1 MRFSAALWGLLAVT
15 LLNSCAKT
23 NEIPLD
29 RLDQTLFAA
38 KSPEQIR
45 AFLAK
50 NPMVTQLYLRP
61 DDATTDSVRSVAR
74 LIADLHHRVNDPEL
88 NVLYEQ
94 VQAEFPAN
102 NDLAKQLGEAFANIK
117 KSYPGFK
124 APRVVTIATG
134 FMGPDMIV
142 TDSLIVIGLDYF
154 VGPRAKYRPRGPEF
168 PQYIL
173 RRYAKAY
180 IAPAVVF
187 ALADTYNVTATADR
201 ATAVETML
209 TDMVYYGKGYV
220 FTKAMLPNV
229 ADSLLIGYSD
239 VQLTETYNAQ
249 DVVWAH
255 FIDKQLLYETRPD
268 VKARY
273 MNERPFTAEIGS
285 RCPGAIGRWVGWRMV
300 GRYFD
305 KQTNPS
311 ITDLMANTDAQK
323 LFQESGYKG
332 QKDK

>member
-1 MRFSAALWGLLAVT
+1 MRFSGALYGLLTVL
-15 LLNSCAKT
+15 LLNSCAKKG
-23 NEIPLD
+23 EIPLD

-50 NPMVTQLYLRP
+50 NPIITQLYLRP
-61 DDATTDSVRSVAR
+61 DKATTDSALV
-74 LIADLHHRVNDPEL
+74 ADLHHRVNDPEL
-88 NVLYEQ
+88 NVLYKQ
-94 VQAEFPAN
+94 VQEEFPAEN
-102 NDLAKQLGEAFANIK
+102 NDLTNQLGEAFANIK
-117 KSYPGFK
+117 KSYPDFK
-124 APRVVTIATG
+124 APRVVTMATG

-154 VGPRAKYRPRGPEF
+154 VGPKAKYRPRGPEF

-173 RRYAKAY
+173 RRYAKEY
-180 IAPAVVF
+180 IAPSVVF
-187 ALADTYNVTATADR
+187 ALGDKYNVTDPKDQ
-201 ATAVETML
+201 TML
-209 TDMVYYGKGYV
+209 ADMIYYGKGYV
-220 FTKAMLPNV
+220 FTKAMMPEV

-239 VQLTETYNAQ
+239 GQLTETYNAQ
-249 DVVWAH
+249 DLVWAH

-273 MNERPFTAEIGS
+273 MNERPFTAEIGA

-305 KQTNPS
+305 KQTNPG
-311 ITDLMANTDAQK
+311 ITDLMANTDVKK

>member
-1 MRFSAALWGLLAVT
+1 MRFSGVLCGLFAVIL
-15 LLNSCAKT
+15 LLNSCAKNT
-23 NEIPLD
+23 EIRLD
-29 RLDQTLFAA
+29 RLDQALFAA

-50 NPMVTQLYLRP
+50 NPTITQLYLRL
-61 DDATTDSVRSVAR
+61 DEATTDSALVAE
-74 LIADLHHRVNDPEL
+74 LHHRVNDPEL
-88 NVLYEQ
+88 NVLYKQ
-94 VQAEFPAN
+94 VQEEFPAEN

-117 KSYPGFK
+117 KAYPDFRT
-124 APRVVTIATG
+124 PRVVTMATG

-154 VGPRAKYRPRGPEF
+154 VGPKAKYRPRGPEF

-173 RRYAKAY
+173 RRYAKQY
-180 IAPAVVF
+180 IAPSVVF
-187 ALADTYNVTATADR
+187 ALGDNYNKTATADQ
-201 ATAVETML
+201 TML
-209 TDMVYYGKGYV
+209 ADMVYYGKGYV
-220 FTKAMLPNV
+220 FTKAMIPEV
-229 ADSLLIGYSD
+229 PDSLLIGYSD
-239 VQLTETYNAQ
+239 GQLTETYNAQ
-249 DVVWAH
+249 DLVWAH
-255 FIDKQLLYETRPD
+255 FIDKELLYQTQPD

-273 MNERPFTAEIGS
+273 MNERPFTAEIGA

-311 ITDLMANTDAQK
+311 ITDLMANTDAKK

-332 QKDK
+332 QKEN